1 MTHSIVLAVI
11 VLVALHAH
19 FAVATL
25 PHHGGAAWRSSL
37 GGSAAAAQT
46 TLRLRGAGPKGK
58 NARGGKGPGKGGAK
72 PSAKAPAKG
81 KGSGDMKELAD
92 ALPKV
97 DEASIPVVTGCLESH
112 PGSRDVKIGQFSLE
126 IYGKPLVD
134 DTTIELNFGRR

>member
-1 MTHSIVLAVI
+1 MTHSIASFVFI
-11 VLVALHAH
+11 LVALHARC
-19 FAVATL
+19 AVATF

-72 PSAKAPAKG
+72 PSAKVSAKG
-81 KGSGDMKELAD
+81 KGSGDMKGLAD